1 MDLDK
6 VVAVAGTLASLA
18 GLLLA
23 AAQTVRLRDL
33 KRRTAA
39 DIWQAVGD
47 DLSLISSLE
56 KSKLLDQNEG
66 VAAAYKGA
74 TNLYRHLLRLAIL
87 EEHPF
92 NEETIRRWR
101 AAGKLASDWQV
112 AQARRFLDTKDI
124 REGQSLNEKRAV
136 AAKEGH

>member
-1 MDLDK
+1 MDVDRL
-6 VVAVAGTLASLA
+6 VAVAGTIASLA

-23 AAQTVRLRDL
+23 AAQTIRLRDL

-39 DIWQAVGD
+39 DIWQAIGE

-56 KSKLLDQNEG
+56 KSKLLDHNEG
-66 VAAAYKGA
+66 VSAAYKGA

-92 NEETIRRWR
+92 TDKTIKQWR
-101 AAGKLASDWQV
+101 SAGKLASDWQV
-112 AQARRFLDTKDI
+112 AQARRFLATKDI
-124 REGQSLNEKRAV
+124 E
-136 AAKEGH
+136 